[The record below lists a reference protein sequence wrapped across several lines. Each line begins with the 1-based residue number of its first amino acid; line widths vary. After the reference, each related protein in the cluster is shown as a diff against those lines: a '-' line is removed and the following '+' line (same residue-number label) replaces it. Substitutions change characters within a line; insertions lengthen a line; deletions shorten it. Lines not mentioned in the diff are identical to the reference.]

1 MLTAG
6 VLGGMGPAAT
16 VDFMAKVY
24 AADPATVE
32 QDRVRLIVDCDPGV
46 LDRNAAVRGEGPS
59 PGPSLAAMAKGLVGA
74 GADFLVIACNTA
86 HAWTAEI
93 EAAVSAPVL
102 SMIEATCD
110 ELALRHPHVRQVG
123 LLAGDGCLEAG
134 IYQAAFARRGWQAVM
149 PGANG
154 QAQFMAALY
163 RIKSGAVGEAERAA
177 FALCAEE
184 TLAAGA
190 QVVVAG
196 CTEIPLVLRP
206 GDLAAPLIDT
216 SQVLSERTVAF
227 ARGPR

>member
-93 EAAVSAPVL
+93 EAAVSACSP
-102 SMIEATCD
+102 AT
-110 ELALRHPHVRQVG
+110 VVSK
-123 LLAGDGCLEAG
+123 
-134 IYQAAFARRGWQAVM
+134 
-149 PGANG
+149 PGSI
-154 QAQFMAALY
+154 
-163 RIKSGAVGEAERAA
+163 RPRSPGAVGR
-177 FALCAEE
+177 
-184 TLAAGA
+184 
-190 QVVVAG
+190 
-196 CTEIPLVLRP
+196 R
-206 GDLAAPLIDT
+206 
-216 SQVLSERTVAF
+216 
-227 ARGPR
+227 

>member
-59 PGPSLAAMAKGLVGA
+59 PGPSLAAMARGLVGA

-86 HAWTAEI
+86 HAWTADI
-93 EAAVSAPVL
+93 EAAVAAPVL
-102 SMIEATCD
+102 SMIEAACD
-110 ELALRHPHVRQVG
+110 ELALRHPDVRRVG

-134 IYQAAFARRGWQAVM
+134 IYQAAFARRGWQTM
-149 PGANG
+149 IPGAKG
-154 QAQFMAALY
+154 QAQFMATLY
-163 RIKSGAVGEAERAA
+163 RIKSGAVGEAERAV
-177 FALCAEE
+177 FAACAGE

-196 CTEIPLVLRP
+196 CTEIPLVLKS

-216 SQVLSERTVAF
+216 SQVLAERTVAF
-227 ARGPR
+227 ARRPR